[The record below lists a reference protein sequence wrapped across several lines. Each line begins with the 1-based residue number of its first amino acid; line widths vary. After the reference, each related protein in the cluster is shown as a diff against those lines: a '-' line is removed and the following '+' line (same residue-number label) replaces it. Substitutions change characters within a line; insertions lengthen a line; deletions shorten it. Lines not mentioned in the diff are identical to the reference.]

1 MNAAILLMDER
12 SNLLKAGVPNREA
25 VRRAAATRFRPI
37 LMSCVAALFG
47 MLPMAFSGGFGAEL
61 RQSIGIGSVGGI
73 LVSSLVSLYFIPCLC
88 ALRRG

>member
-1 MNAAILLMDER
+1 MKKALSLILTLC
-12 SNLLKAGVPNREA
+12 L
-25 VRRAAATRFRPI
+25 
-37 LMSCVAALFG
+37 LFG

-88 ALRRG
+88 AAFVRRD